1 MIGAREM
8 AAPLLPSTADRP
20 KKGPR
25 PPPSGP
31 VGVIPVR
38 PQETRAQPGESAMAI
53 TGPEPSSS
61 TAHKMAET
69 VYSTS
74 TRGEQ
79 TEAENRLDKAFQAFW
94 ENLEALLSP
103 TTPEK
108 GPDTLPRTPTSL
120 PKQKTTQKLLPLGCT
135 EKWSWREITTRQ
147 GTKDTS
153 GGNRS
158 KKATPWCP
166 TVPMLRRTSP
176 LTHHPGAPRH
186 RLKVRVAAVRSPC
199 NRPHGKGIL
208 RQSRR
213 HLRGR
218 PTNQAPL

>member
-1 MIGAREM
+1 
-8 AAPLLPSTADRP
+8 
-20 KKGPR
+20 
-25 PPPSGP
+25 
-31 VGVIPVR
+31 
-38 PQETRAQPGESAMAI
+38 
-53 TGPEPSSS
+53 
-61 TAHKMAET
+61 MAET

-79 TEAENRLDKAFQAFW
+79 TEAENRLDEAFQAFW
-94 ENLEALLSP
+94 EKLEALLSS

-120 PKQKTTQKLLPLGCT
+120 PKQKTTQKLLPLGCM

-158 KKATPWCP
+158 KKATPWYP
-166 TVPMLRRTSP
+166 KVPMLRRTSP

-186 RLKVRVAAVRSPC
+186 RLKVRVAAARTPC

-208 RQSRR
+208 QPSRR
-213 HLRGR
+213 HPRGR
-218 PTNQAPL
+218 PTSHEPSTALIQPMPARQQQRRRDHTGTQTLIE